1 MCACGV
7 SEIDDICAEADDA
20 GGVGDQQLH
29 QTVLH
34 EHEAGGDRYGG
45 VEAAVVAVSDNG
57 VHAGEGGGE
66 EEGVAAGGVA
76 HCRDGVL

>member
-1 MCACGV
+1 M

-34 EHEAGGDRYGG
+34 EHETGGDRYGG
-45 VEAAVVAVSDNG
+45 VETAAVAVSDNG

-66 EEGVAAGGVA
+66 EEGAATDGVA
-76 HCRDGVL
+76 HCCDGVF